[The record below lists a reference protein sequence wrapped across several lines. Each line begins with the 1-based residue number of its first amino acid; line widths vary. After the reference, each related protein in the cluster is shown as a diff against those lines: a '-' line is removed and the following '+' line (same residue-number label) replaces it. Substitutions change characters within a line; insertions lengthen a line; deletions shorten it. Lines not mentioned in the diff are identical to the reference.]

1 MTTHEERL
9 RDTLKT
15 KELIEE
21 IVGNN
26 KDAFEYLKMLC
37 RITRTLDDIYDG
49 DNENLSREEVL
60 EIIEYLFITLPTNN
74 FFAIH
79 QDVLISQHLSMYNAW
94 MAANKRENGDEIDKI
109 YAHVWRDNIFEVFPI
124 VALLIGGIDH
134 MKCISEKIRVLF
146 KKELGE

>member
-37 RITRTLDDIYDG
+37 RITRTLDDIYD
-49 DNENLSREEVL
+49 
-60 EIIEYLFITLPTNN
+60 
-74 FFAIH
+74 
-79 QDVLISQHLSMYNAW
+79 
-94 MAANKRENGDEIDKI
+94 
-109 YAHVWRDNIFEVFPI
+109 
-124 VALLIGGIDH
+124 
-134 MKCISEKIRVLF
+134 
-146 KKELGE
+146 